1 MYLTFKINLSGNMIT
16 KNYRSLILSY
26 LKNAFQTNDIQLYKK
41 YYGRTYSLKDFCFS
55 VYFDNPKFNQD
66 FITLDS
72 NQMIIKL
79 STMDISCGIDI
90 YNALLKMKNKEY
102 ITSENS
108 SLTLIDIKIE
118 NHKTITKNEII
129 IKMQSPLIVRTHVN
143 NKDRY
148 LSYKDTDFIDCLKN
162 SIEYTLKECTN
173 IDLSNRNLKIMCISP
188 KKTVVDA
195 FGAKITA
202 NLGVYKIIADVD
214 VINAMYQL
222 GIGSRRSEGFGM
234 FEVIA

>member
-1 MYLTFKINLSGNMIT
+1 MHIIFKIKLSSNIIS

-26 LKNAFQTNDIQLYKK
+26 LKNAFQSNDVELYEK
-41 YYGRTYSLKDFCFS
+41 YYGCTYSLKNFCFS
-55 VYFDNPKFNQD
+55 IVLDNPKFNENL
-66 FITLDS
+66 IILDS
-72 NQMIIKL
+72 NEIIIKL
-79 STMDISCGIDI
+79 SIMDISCGIDI

-102 ITSENS
+102 ITSENN
-108 SLTLIDIKIE
+108 SLTLIDIKLE
-118 NHKTITKNEII
+118 NHKIINKNEII
-129 IKMQSPLIVRTHVN
+129 VKMQSPLIVRIHVN

-148 LSYKDTDFIDCLKN
+148 LSYKDTDFINCLKS
-162 SIEYTLKECTN
+162 SIGYTLKEFTN

-202 NLGVYKIIADVD
+202 NLGVCKIVADLD